1 MVSTVSDSRRR
12 QPHGHETGFPE
23 PLTTRRDGRRHHL
36 RVVPAGNQRTD
47 LTNSADRMTAS
58 TEPAAVHQAT
68 RLGSA
73 GRPRGGREHADADVS
88 LCVGAAS
95 AVTARPRAVS
105 AIRSIRRA
113 VAAVGAVAP
122 VVPPCHLARSGWRH
136 ASRAS
141 LGREGAVADDRSSCR
156 AGRSLPPTRRA
167 ASLLRASA
175 LRPQRARRG
184 PLVTGPREFD
194 QVPIGIPDVDRSER
208 TGRSGA

>member
-122 VVPPCHLARSGWRH
+122 VVPPCHLARSGWRQPV
-136 ASRAS
+136 AQAWAEGRCRRRS
-141 LGREGAVADDRSSCR
+141 LLVPCRPVYRRRDARRVCFAQARCGLSAPGAVR
-156 AGRSLPPTRRA
+156 
-167 ASLLRASA
+167 
-175 LRPQRARRG
+175 
-184 PLVTGPREFD
+184 
-194 QVPIGIPDVDRSER
+194 
-208 TGRSGA
+208 